1 MNHRFFNPLLLFIIL
16 ISCSNVSD
24 NDLNDLNDELI
35 TFPREFNISHNSLN
49 RKYIFYK
56 PKNLAENSP
65 LVFVL
70 HGYTSNSSNI
80 MNYSKMNSIAEEN
93 GFAVCYP
100 QGTNNSLT
108 GASHWNANLKPMSSV
123 KDSSFLTELA
133 KHLQDEYDLSTKNT
147 FACGMSNGG
156 FMSYTLAC
164 EQSETFKAIAS
175 ITGTMSGYDWQNCNP
190 NHKIPVLQISGTND
204 RTVPMDGSMS
214 PTWGWGGAPDIEN
227 IIDYWSEINECSNSK
242 IIDLPDISSQDNSF
256 VTLDKRFNLES
267 KDRVRLYTVHGGGH
281 DWPGA
286 WGNMDIDASEE
297 IWDFFSKH
305 LK

>member
-1 MNHRFFNPLLLFIIL
+1 
-16 ISCSNVSD
+16 
-24 NDLNDLNDELI
+24 
-35 TFPREFNISHNSLN
+35 
-49 RKYIFYK
+49 
-56 PKNLAENSP
+56 
-65 LVFVL
+65 
-70 HGYTSNSSNI
+70 
-80 MNYSKMNSIAEEN
+80 
-93 GFAVCYP
+93 
-100 QGTNNSLT
+100 
-108 GASHWNANLKPMSSV
+108 
-123 KDSSFLTELA
+123 
-133 KHLQDEYDLSTKNT
+133 
-147 FACGMSNGG
+147 
-156 FMSYTLAC
+156 MSYTLAC
-164 EQSETFKAIAS
+164 EQSDTFKAIAS

-190 NHKIPVLQISGTND
+190 NHKIPVLQISGTSD

-242 IIDLPDISSQDNSF
+242 IIDLPDISNQDNSF
-256 VTLDKRFNLES
+256 VTLDKRFNIES